1 MFLPT
6 FLVVL
11 RNFLQDLEYQ
21 SPSRECDLPASKY
34 LPVDIIIE
42 ELSEHLVS
50 PSSELALKKHTQK
63 VLTLKCPS
71 MTKTEF
77 LLTISKQYQEGN

>member
-11 RNFLQDLEYQ
+11 RNFLPDLEYQ

-34 LPVDIIIE
+34 LPVDIIIK
-42 ELSEHLVS
+42 ELSKHLVS
-50 PSSELALKKHTQK
+50 LSSELALKIY
-63 VLTLKCPS
+63 
-71 MTKTEF
+71 TKSVNP
-77 LLTISKQYQEGN
+77 LNVHQ